1 MGPAKSMD
9 SPRVRLP
16 PAATLARGRARL
28 LSAIPLQLHG
38 STAMIRHAPRMV
50 TDDLLALRHAAVA
63 GIGIVHLP
71 SVVVRDEI
79 AAGQL
84 VELVPGWAPKSGVI
98 HAIFPSRRGLLPS
111 VRTLIDFLG
120 EEFSLSYSA

>member
-1 MGPAKSMD
+1 
-9 SPRVRLP
+9 
-16 PAATLARGRARL
+16 
-28 LSAIPLQLHG
+28 
-38 STAMIRHAPRMV
+38 MV

-79 AAGQL
+79 KAGQL
-84 VELVPGWAPKSGVI
+84 IELVPGWAPRSGVI

-111 VRTLIDFLG
+111 VRSLIDFLG
-120 EEFSLSYSA
+120 EEFSRSDIA